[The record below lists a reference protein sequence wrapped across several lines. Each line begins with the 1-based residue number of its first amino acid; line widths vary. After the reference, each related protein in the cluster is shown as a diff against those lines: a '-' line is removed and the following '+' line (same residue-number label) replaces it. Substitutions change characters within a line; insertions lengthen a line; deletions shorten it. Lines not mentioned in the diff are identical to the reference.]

1 MLICDYSY
9 QEAAYSLGKVI
20 KVIVMQIVFPI
31 SSCLFSTRSA
41 FFITKVNYT
50 LKGLFPLALAC
61 LLVWLVLSH
70 FFVFFFQIG
79 GMPSEIHSGFVCLC
93 VFLYV
98 SLFVHPSDCKSGSVP
113 IYRYDIRVS

>member
-70 FFVFFFQIG
+70 FLSFFQTG
-79 GMPSEIHSGFVCLC
+79 GMPSEIHIVIVCVC
-93 VFLYV
+93 VCFYM
-98 SLFVHPSDCKSGSVP
+98 
-113 IYRYDIRVS
+113 